1 MSAKRARLAV
11 VGAGR
16 WGSVVARVLGTIP
29 QCELAYQV
37 TREWRELLAKDDID
51 GIIIATPPSTH
62 AAIGLPFIRKGVPV
76 FIEKPLTLD
85 MKDARALAAAA
96 KKSRSAV
103 FVGHIHLFNPAYVAA
118 KKLAKNTRLVLS
130 ENAGPGP
137 HRPDYSA
144 MWDYGSHGV
153 YLLLDVVGMM
163 PKKVSA
169 LASTTLR
176 PKTKLWDSAHLKLEF
191 KNGVVGYILCSSLSP
206 QKRSRLTM
214 VGEKRTV
221 VYDDILPEQKVTLY
235 ENGGATNPPYTPAQ
249 PLTRELEA
257 FITTIQKKSKPSAG
271 ILEGL
276 AVVRVLEAA
285 ERSIRAGGKAV
296 NIKKSVRSMDAL

>member
-1 MSAKRARLAV
+1 MNKPVRLAV

-29 QCELAYQV
+29 ECELAYQV
-37 TREWRELLAKDDID
+37 TREWKELLKHDDID
-51 GIIIATPPSTH
+51 GVIIATPPCTH
-62 AAIGLPFIRKGVPV
+62 AAIALPFIKKGVPV
-76 FIEKPLTLD
+76 FIEKPLTLTT
-85 MKDARALAAAA
+85 KDAHALAAAA

-103 FVGHIHLFNPAYVAA
+103 FVGHIHLFNPAYTAA
-118 KKLAKNTRLVLS
+118 KKLAKNTRLILS

-153 YLLLDVVGMM
+153 YLVLDVAGMM
-163 PKKVSA
+163 PKRVSA
-169 LASTTLR
+169 LGSATLR
-176 PKTKLWDSAHLKLEF
+176 PKSKLWDSAHIKLEF
-191 KNGVVGYILCSSLSP
+191 KNGVTGYVMCSSMMP

-214 VGEKRTV
+214 VSEKQTV
-221 VYDDILPEQKVTLY
+221 VYDDILPEQKVALF
-235 ENGGATNPPYTPAQ
+235 ENGATTNPDYTPAQ

-257 FITTIQKKSKPSAG
+257 FIDVINKKAKPRAR
-271 ILEGL
+271 LLDGL

-285 ERSIRAGGKAV
+285 EKSIRAGGKAV
-296 NIKKSVRSMDAL
+296 SI